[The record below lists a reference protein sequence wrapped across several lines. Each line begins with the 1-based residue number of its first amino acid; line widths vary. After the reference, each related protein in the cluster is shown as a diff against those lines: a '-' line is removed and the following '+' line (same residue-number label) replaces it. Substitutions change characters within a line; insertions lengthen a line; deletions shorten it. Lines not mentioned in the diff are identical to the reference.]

1 MSEIDDKFK
10 NIDKLKSVRKIT
22 VRSGVIDDLE
32 EFIDKTKKTIFTT
45 YGRDVCLIK
54 VRYYEYE
61 FFIEKTEGEMLV
73 ELELISYKEIKKL
86 ETAKKISEGLKAYHV
101 KRKELKKAR
110 EIKAEEQRRIR
121 QEKALRAKEA
131 EEERLRKEKELM
143 DFLHRDD

>member
-32 EFIDKTKKTIFTT
+32 EFIDKTKKTIFAT